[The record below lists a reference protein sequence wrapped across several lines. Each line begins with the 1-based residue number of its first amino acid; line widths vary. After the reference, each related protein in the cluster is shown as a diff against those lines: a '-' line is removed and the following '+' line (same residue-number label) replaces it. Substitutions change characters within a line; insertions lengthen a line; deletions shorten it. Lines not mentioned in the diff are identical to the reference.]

1 MVSIQVCLEKKSR
14 CNSIISTLEK
24 MEKWNFRIV
33 SFYGE
38 RAHFIFLIERA
49 NKKSFL
55 FLIHALKINIY
66 NVYAYNIDF

>member
-1 MVSIQVCLEKKSR
+1 
-14 CNSIISTLEK
+14 